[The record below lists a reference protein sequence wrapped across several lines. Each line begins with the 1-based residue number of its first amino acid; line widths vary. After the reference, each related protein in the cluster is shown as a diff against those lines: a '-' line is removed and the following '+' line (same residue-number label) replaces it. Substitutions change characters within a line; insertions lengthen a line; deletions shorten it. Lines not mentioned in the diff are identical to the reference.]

1 MSVIDEIVRSAPDV
15 EIVFDGQVDRERYM
29 ILRKLMAEG
38 GSGILVLIP
47 PRIVVSKARYL
58 DDSTKA
64 PETRHLI
71 GVAFGRNFYH
81 EAAQPEPTGGA

>member
-15 EIVFDGQVDRERYM
+15 EIVFDFSVDRKRYM
-29 ILRKLMAEG
+29 SIREFMWKA
-38 GSGILVLIP
+38 GSDILVLIP

-71 GVAFGRNFYH
+71 GAELGRNFYH
-81 EAAQPEPTGGA
+81 EAAQPEPTGGQ